1 MLKQK
6 KASFFTNNDS
16 KVVDNSLLEFGKSLE
31 KNKIINSSEPVEILS
46 AIGVSID
53 LELQKDFSFKQT
65 QKNEEV
71 VANPNIIERK
81 DYKKFNNKYDK
92 PDDKFPNEDDPFY
105 QLDDARDQNEKQIT
119 KETPTSLN
127 ASLDRVADDILR
139 INLNNNNS
147 IKQLRSQNS

>member
-6 KASFFTNNDS
+6 KVSFFIGDDS

-31 KNKIINSSEPVEILS
+31 KNRIINSSEPVDILS

-53 LELQKDFSFKQT
+53 PELQRDFSFKQT
-65 QKNEEV
+65 QKNEEA

-81 DYKKFNNKYDK
+81 DFKKLNNDYDK

-105 QLDDARDQNEKQIT
+105 QLDDARDQNEKQIN
-119 KETPTSLN
+119 KETPVSLSI
-127 ASLDRVADDILR
+127 SLDKVADDILR

-147 IKQLRSQNS
+147 IKQFRSQS

>member
-6 KASFFTNNDS
+6 KASFFIGNDS
-16 KVVDNSLLEFGKSLE
+16 KVVDNSLLEFGNSLE

-53 LELQKDFSFKQT
+53 LGLQKDFSFKQT
-65 QKNEEV
+65 QKNEEA

-81 DYKKFNNKYDK
+81 DYKKFNNEYDK

-119 KETPTSLN
+119 KETPASLN
-127 ASLDRVADDILR
+127 VSLDRVADDILR
-139 INLNNNNS
+139 INLDNNNS
-147 IKQLRSQNS
+147 IKQFRSQS

>member
-6 KASFFTNNDS
+6 KASFFIGNDS
-16 KVVDNSLLEFGKSLE
+16 KVVDNSLLEFGNSLE

-53 LELQKDFSFKQT
+53 LGLQKDFSFKQT
-65 QKNEEV
+65 QNEEA

-81 DYKKFNNKYDK
+81 DYKKFNNEYDK

-119 KETPTSLN
+119 KETPASLN
-127 ASLDRVADDILR
+127 VSLDRVADDILR
-139 INLNNNNS
+139 INLDNNNS
-147 IKQLRSQNS
+147 IKQFRSQS

>member
-6 KASFFTNNDS
+6 KASFFIDRDKQNSNND
-16 KVVDNSLLEFGKSLE
+16 LLEFGKSIQ
-31 KNKIINSSEPVEILS
+31 KNKIINSSEPDEILS

-53 LELQKDFSFKQT
+53 LGLQKDFSFKQT

-92 PDDKFPNEDDPFY
+92 PDDKFANEDDPFY
-105 QLDDARDQNEKQIT
+105 QLDDLRDENEKQISSQIPNT
-119 KETPTSLN
+119 LKP
-127 ASLDRVADDILR
+127 SLDRIADDVLK
-139 INLNNNNS
+139 ININKKNT
-147 IKQLRSQNS
+147 IKQFRSQN

>member
-6 KASFFTNNDS
+6 KVSFFIGDDS

-31 KNKIINSSEPVEILS
+31 KNRIINSSEPVEILS

-53 LELQKDFSFKQT
+53 PELQRDFSFKQT
-65 QKNEEV
+65 QKNEEA

-81 DYKKFNNKYDK
+81 DFKKLNNDYDK

-105 QLDDARDQNEKQIT
+105 QLDDARDQNEKQIN
-119 KETPTSLN
+119 KETPVSLSI
-127 ASLDRVADDILR
+127 SLDKVADDILR

-147 IKQLRSQNS
+147 IKQFRSQS

>member
-6 KASFFTNNDS
+6 KISFLIGNEPN
-16 KVVDNSLLEFGKSLE
+16 VIDNSLLEFGKSLE

-53 LELQKDFSFKQT
+53 PALQKDFSFKQT

-81 DYKKFNNKYDK
+81 DYKKFNNEYDK
-92 PDDKFPNEDDPFY
+92 PDDKFPNENDPFY

-119 KETPTSLN
+119 KETPASLN
-127 ASLDRVADDILR
+127 VSLDKVADDILR

-147 IKQLRSQNS
+147 IKQFRSQS